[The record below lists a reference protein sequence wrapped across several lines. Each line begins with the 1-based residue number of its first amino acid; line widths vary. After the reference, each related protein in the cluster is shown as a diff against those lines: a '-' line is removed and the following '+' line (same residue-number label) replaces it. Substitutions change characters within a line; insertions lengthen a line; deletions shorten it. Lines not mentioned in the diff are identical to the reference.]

1 MFIYTEVL
9 LYSILYQHVPI
20 VDEAGESLIVT
31 QWTASACVSECVCV
45 LRFCCTPRV
54 SDMFIY
60 TEVLLYSILYCTVCE
75 ERLII
80 ILLLVSCT
88 FDLPSYKRTVQDS
101 DSRGGGEGRSNTNPF
116 SSSQGEGGGDVKT
129 APPPETRLKKK
140 WNKSGSRNTF

>member
-1 MFIYTEVL
+1 
-9 LYSILYQHVPI
+9 
-20 VDEAGESLIVT
+20 
-31 QWTASACVSECVCV
+31 
-45 LRFCCTPRV
+45 
-54 SDMFIY
+54 MFIY

-116 SSSQGEGGGDVKT
+116 SSSQGEGGGMSKQ
-129 APPPETRLKKK
+129 PPPRDQVEKKVE
-140 WNKSGSRNTF
+140 